1 MYTSKRYKLASNK
14 LQENTIKQKLELKTK
29 KLLVPKPSPYP
40 NQQHIHNRH
49 HLRDNKRSVQFHTIS
64 ILFLLIRYLNFVSTY
79 LLLDLTVHG
88 SSKLFRIY

>member
-40 NQQHIHNRH
+40 NQKQIHNH
-49 HLRDNKRSVQFHTIS
+49 KQENQKPYLRTNNIKS
-64 ILFLLIRYLNFVSTY
+64 
-79 LLLDLTVHG
+79 
-88 SSKLFRIY
+88 